1 MLPQEAAWLDGFWA
15 INNRRDFQ
23 RAVKATI
30 LAAICKHQA
39 AVAHDRDAE
48 ILEILSRQ
56 FRQHPAV
63 NQVVAECRLVL
74 RKV

>member
-30 LAAICKHQA
+30 LAAIPDGEEAKP
-39 AVAHDRDAE
+39 R
-48 ILEILSRQ
+48 R
-56 FRQHPAV
+56 
-63 NQVVAECRLVL
+63 
-74 RKV
+74 